1 MQIGLTPRDRASPR
15 PGVTPSLP
23 AAAFERVF
31 TLVSDLVVAT
41 RRDGTILLANP
52 AWEETLGWTVEEVV
66 GRSVF
71 DFIHPDDL
79 AASRRA
85 AIDAS
90 SVAYFTNR
98 YRHKDGDSRWLLWS
112 GLLDGDVWYAV
123 AKDVTEQLSLQRRA
137 LYDQLTGLANR
148 ALLLDHLGA
157 AVARLRRSDQ
167 TSKLLAV
174 LFLDLD
180 GFKLVN
186 DGLGHEAG
194 DAVLTGVARRLRRVV
209 RETDVIS
216 RFGGDEFVVVAES
229 LPSEDESLALA
240 ERIVEVIGR
249 EFELPTG
256 ACTLSCSVG
265 VATTRD
271 PDGDPDAILR
281 DADDAMYRAKIRGRG
296 RVELFD
302 ARARLEVAERVE
314 VERELRQALIGD
326 QLKVAYQPVVS
337 VADGTM
343 EGCEALV
350 RWAHPEQGWVLPDR
364 FVPMAEASGLIIP
377 LGEQVL
383 TEACRQAGVWRREGR
398 EFTVSVNVSRRQ
410 LLEPGFVELVRSALR
425 RGGVS
430 GEAICLEVTETA
442 APAQHSGI
450 VEVLQEIRRLGCR
463 IALDDFGAGYS
474 TLTDLRELP
483 IDVIKIDKSFVGGVA
498 DNGDDRGIVAAV
510 IALARELGL
519 TVIAEGVE
527 DERQLAVLR
536 TLACPLAQGYL
547 FSAAV
552 MPNELVDGAVTP
564 QAALVTAG
572 RATETEGTTLLRLDD
587 APQHLLS
594 PDRARAAGGRGGDQP

>member
-1 MQIGLTPRDRASPR
+1 MRIGLTARDGASPR
-15 PGVTPSLP
+15 SGVTPSPP

-31 TLVSDLVVAT
+31 TLVSDLVVVT
-41 RRDGTILLANP
+41 RREGTILLANP
-52 AWEETLGWTVEEVV
+52 AWEATLGWTVDEVV

-71 DFIHPDDL
+71 EFIHPEDV

-85 AIDAS
+85 AIDAG

-98 YRHKDGDSRWLLWS
+98 CRHKDGEWRWLLWS
-112 GLLDGDVWYAV
+112 GRLDGDVWYAV
-123 AKDVTEQLSLQRRA
+123 AKDVTEQLSLERRA
-137 LYDQLTGLANR
+137 LYDQVTGLANR
-148 ALLLDHLGA
+148 ALLLDHLGGA
-157 AVARLRRSDQ
+157 MARLRRNGD

-194 DAVLTGVARRLRRVV
+194 DAVLTGVARRLRSVV
-209 RETDVIS
+209 TDTDMIS

-229 LPSEDESLALA
+229 LRCEDESLALG
-240 ERIVEVIGR
+240 ERIVELIGR

-271 PDGDPDAILR
+271 PGTDPDAILR
-281 DADDAMYRAKIRGRG
+281 DADDAMYRAKMRGRG
-296 RVELFD
+296 RAELFD
-302 ARARLEVAERVE
+302 ARARVEVAERIE
-314 VERELRQALIGD
+314 LERELRQALISD
-326 QLKVAYQPVVS
+326 QLKVAYQPVMS

-343 EGCEALV
+343 AGCEALV
-350 RWAHPEQGWVLPDR
+350 RWAHPEQGWMLPDR
-364 FVPMAEASGLIIP
+364 FVPMAEATGLIIP
-377 LGEQVL
+377 LGELVL
-383 TEACRQAGVWRREGR
+383 NEACRQAGLWRREGR

-410 LLEPGFVELVRSALR
+410 LLESGFVELVRSALR
-425 RGGVS
+425 RGGVP
-430 GEAICLEVTETA
+430 GRAICLEVTETA
-442 APAQHSGI
+442 APVQHSGI
-450 VEVLQEIRRLGCR
+450 VEVLQEVRRLGCR

-527 DERQLAVLR
+527 DERQLSVLR
-536 TLACPLAQGYL
+536 TLDCPLAQGHL

-552 MPNELVDGAVTP
+552 MAHELIDGGFSPRP
-564 QAALVTAG
+564 QAD
-572 RATETEGTTLLRLDD
+572 RRP
-587 APQHLLS
+587 APGITRTRR
-594 PDRARAAGGRGGDQP
+594 DRARVSTPRL